1 MISIV
6 VPVYKSEKT
15 LHRCVD
21 SLLRQTF
28 GDIEVLLV
36 VDGSPDRS
44 AEICEE
50 YAAKDARVRVLYRH
64 NEGVSQA
71 RNRGVEHASGE
82 YICFVDSDDFIEA
95 STCERMLGIMEE
107 EQADLV
113 IAGFHHWYLGR
124 DVKKCPRAEKTY
136 TKEEFREAFLT
147 LYEDGYLNMPWNKLF
162 KKELIKEGFPHDLN
176 LGEDLMFNLAYI
188 RNAGRIAVT
197 REMFCHYI
205 QEDKKNTLSTKRRAD
220 KLEIASRIC
229 EKTKD
234 FYREL
239 AGADADVTRIHAKF
253 VKEFLDEVEGLAF
266 DDTLT
271 REEKKILIRKYSRDP
286 YMRSVNVS
294 TAEHPMVLPA
304 ADYRMINVFF
314 RRGNVSLVYLLIYF
328 RKAAVL
334 LVRKFRG

>member
-1 MISIV
+1 MISII
-6 VPVYKSEKT
+6 VPVYKSEQT
-15 LHRCVD
+15 LHRCLD
-21 SLLRQTF
+21 SLLRQTCS
-28 GDIEVLLV
+28 DIEVLLV

-50 YAAKDARVRVLYRH
+50 YAAKDKRVRVLYQN

-71 RNRGVEHASGE
+71 RNRGIREALGE
-82 YICFVDSDDFIEA
+82 YIQFLDSDDFVEA
-95 STCERMLGIMEE
+95 NTCERMLKLLLEE
-107 EQADLV
+107 DADLV

-124 DVKKCPRAEKTY
+124 DVKKLPREEETY
-136 TKEEFREAFLT
+136 TKETFKEAFLT

-162 KKELIKEGFPHDLN
+162 KKEKIQEGFPSDLN
-176 LGEDLMFNLAYI
+176 LGEDLLFNLAYI
-188 RNAGRIAVT
+188 QGAERICVC

-229 EKTKD
+229 ERTKE

-239 AGADADVTRIHAKF
+239 MGADADVTRIHAKF

-266 DDTLT
+266 DDSLT
-271 REEKKILIRKYSRDP
+271 KQEKKKLIEAYSTAP
-286 YMRSVNVS
+286 YMQSVNGKL
-294 TAEHPMVLPA
+294 ALPGL
-304 ADYRMINVFF
+304 DYRIINRFF
-314 RRGNVSLVYLLIYF
+314 RNGHVGCVYCLIYM

-334 LVRKFRG
+334 LVRKIRG

>member
-6 VPVYKSEKT
+6 VPVYKSEQT

-21 SLLRQTF
+21 SLLRQTY

-50 YAAKDARVRVLYRH
+50 YAEKDSRVRVFYRN
-64 NEGVSQA
+64 NEGVSRA
-71 RNRGVEHASGE
+71 RNCGVENATGE

-95 STCERMLGIMEE
+95 NTCGRMLEILEK

-124 DVKKCPRAEKTY
+124 DVKKRPREEKTY
-136 TKEEFREAFLT
+136 TKEAFSGAFLD

-162 KKELIKEGFPHDLN
+162 KRELIKEGFPHDLN
-176 LGEDLMFNLAYI
+176 LGEDLLFNLAYI
-188 RNAGRIAVT
+188 RQVNRVAVT
-197 REMFCHYI
+197 KEMFCHYI
-205 QEDKKNTLSTKRRAD
+205 QADTKNTLSTKRRAD
-220 KLEIASRIC
+220 KLEIAARIC
-229 EKTKD
+229 EMTKA

-239 AGADADVTRIHAKF
+239 AGDAADMTRIHAKF

-266 DDTLT
+266 DKGLT
-271 REEKKILIRKYSRDP
+271 SAEKKELIRKYSRNP
-286 YMRSVNVS
+286 YMKSVNVS
-294 TAEHPMVLPA
+294 TQEHPMVLPA
-304 ADYRMINVFF
+304 LDYRIINIFF
-314 RRGNVSLVYLLIYF
+314 RRGMVGAVYALIYM
-328 RKAAVL
+328 RKAVVF
-334 LVRKFRG
+334 LVRKIRG